1 MSLRKSKFTRERLL
15 RNVQETSFA
24 VDEARLY
31 LDTHPNDKKAQQYF
45 DKYNDMR
52 RKAIQEFEQYYGPLL
67 TDNIEAT
74 KTGWT
79 WIDPPFPWDEGEN

>member
-1 MSLRKSKFTRERLL
+1 MSLLKRNNSRDRLL
-15 RNVQETSFA
+15 RNVQAASFA

-31 LDTHPNDKKAQQYF
+31 LDTHPNDKKAQIYF
-45 DKYNDMR
+45 DKYNEAR
-52 RKAIQEFEQYYGPLL
+52 KKAIQEFEEEHGPVL

-79 WIDPPFPWDEGEN
+79 WTRDPFPWDEGVN